1 MREER
6 EVDQS
11 LGRPVLELLKGHPN
25 QVFTS
30 RELLAEQI
38 VREHSQKFRR
48 KRTESVGRLKTE
60 AALVVQLCAEI
71 GPLRV
76 RIKADEPR
84 IITTLDRPR
93 KWEFRTDATPEG
105 RLTTANGTGLAGHRY
120 VT

>member
-11 LGRPVLELLKGHPN
+11 LGQLVLELLKGHPN

-30 RELLAEQI
+30 RELAEQI

-48 KRTESVGRLKTE
+48 KLTESVGRLKTE
-60 AALVVQLCAEI
+60 AALVLQLCAEI